1 MYDPSGTDLCVFEQ
15 GVQIDSKKGISVAF
29 AGFTSE
35 EEHCLATSR
44 NKNNSGETDPTATL
58 TEAGPAST
66 ENTWWILILLI
77 GIQNEMNIKDIGENN
92 IIYLLLIKKKHNTF
106 FSSSSNF

>member
-92 IIYLLLIKKKHNTF
+92 IIYLLLIKKKA
-106 FSSSSNF
+106 